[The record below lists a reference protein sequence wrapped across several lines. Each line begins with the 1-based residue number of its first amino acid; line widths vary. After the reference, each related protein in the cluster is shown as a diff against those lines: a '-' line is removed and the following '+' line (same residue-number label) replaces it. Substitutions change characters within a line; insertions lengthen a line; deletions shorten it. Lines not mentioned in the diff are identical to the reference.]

1 MTVAAFNRPFA
12 EQVAAFRLRLTNLT
26 PTAKWDDVWQDGHDR
41 AFMVAGATKADLLAD
56 LAAAVDK
63 AVSQG
68 TTLEEFRRDFREIVE
83 TRGWHGWTGEG
94 TAKGEAWRT
103 RIIYKTNMSTSY
115 AAGRFAQLQAAGFK
129 FWIYHHGNA
138 RDPRIEHLGWD
149 GLVLPPD
156 HPFWVSHYPP
166 NGWGCTCY
174 VSGAR
179 TESLARRRAGKDV
192 ELPTEWASIS
202 AKTGAPVGIDKGW
215 AYAPGASVHQ
225 TVRTIAAKME
235 TLDDRLSASLIQDLF
250 RSRAF
255 QEWLAN
261 PKDNWP
267 MVKLAAEDAAELGA
281 KGRVASISASTLQK
295 QSERHGEL
303 SSDEYVNAQRVVD
316 GAQIKVTD
324 RDPKTGTLSRIFILE
339 DDAPERGGYVLVV
352 KATLSGEGLWVTS
365 YRRLSRDQAAR
376 DTELARIMKSRQ
388 RVGDGLTGSK

>member
-12 EQVAAFRLRLTNLT
+12 EQVAAFRLRLANLT
-26 PTAKWDDVWQDGHDR
+26 PTAKWDDLWQEEHDR
-41 AFMVAGATKADLLAD
+41 GFMVAGATKADLLAD

-103 RIIYKTNMSTSY
+103 RVIYKTNMSTSY
-115 AAGRFAQLQAAGFK
+115 AAGRFAQLVNFP

-138 RDPRIEHLGWD
+138 REPRIEHLAWD
-149 GLVLPPD
+149 GIFLPAD
-156 HPFWVSHYPP
+156 HPFWKTHFAP

-179 TESLARRRAGKDV
+179 SAAAARRLAGKDTA
-192 ELPTEWASIS
+192 LPEDWNAIS
-202 AKTGAPVGIDKGW
+202 AKTGAPIGIDKGW

-225 TVRTIAAKME
+225 TVQTIAAKME
-235 TLDDRLSASLIQDLF
+235 TLDDRLSASLIHDLF

-295 QSERHGEL
+295 QSERHAEL

-339 DDAPERGGYVLVV
+339 EAATERGGYVLVV

-376 DTELARIMKSRQ
+376 DTELARIMKSRK
-388 RVGDGLTGSK
+388 RAGDGLTGNK